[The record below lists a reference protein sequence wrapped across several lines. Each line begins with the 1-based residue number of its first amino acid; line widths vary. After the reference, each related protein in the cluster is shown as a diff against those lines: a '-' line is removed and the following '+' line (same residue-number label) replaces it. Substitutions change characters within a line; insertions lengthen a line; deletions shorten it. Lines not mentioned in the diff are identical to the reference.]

1 MLYLSYKC
9 IIPVLSMSFY
19 RPSSSRRVAVDMGD
33 NTNTGK
39 GGYNKISGKGVAL
52 MPE

>member
-19 RPSSSRRVAVDMGD
+19 RPSESRRVAVDMGD
-33 NTNTGK
+33 DANTAKEFEIKFQEK
-39 GGYNKISGKGVAL
+39 G
-52 MPE
+52 